1 MINPAQKIWSACL
14 GRLQLEIPRTSYD
27 TWLKT
32 TTGQSMEDGH
42 LIVGVPTTFAAE
54 WLERRLTPAIQRV
67 ASEVVG
73 AEIRVVFQVTPGGVR
88 VEEEPAVPLVSARAS
103 SPAADHTPPVAV
115 AATLPRQ
122 EALNPRYSFSSFVVG
137 EGNQLAYAAATA
149 VAQQPGERYNP
160 LFIYSG
166 VGLGKTHLLHAIA
179 NEVAL
184 HSLRP
189 MYVTSEQF
197 TGDFVRSIRE
207 RTQDE
212 FRARYR
218 SADVLLVDD
227 IQFLEGKEQTQI
239 GFFHAFNELHNAN
252 RQIVIACDRAPS
264 AVQFLEDRLRSRF
277 QWGLVADIQPPDME
291 TRTAILHQKAER
303 VRVNLN
309 QEVAHV
315 IAQMPVTSI
324 RELEGCLN
332 KVIALATFLGKA
344 ITLDLVSTALPAL
357 ANGTHRYALLT
368 QEATLQA
375 VAKQYATSVHDLCT
389 RPRDRKTTEAQRV
402 AMYLL
407 ATLVKV
413 SAEETGRVLGDWNRR
428 TVSNSFKAVQQ
439 KLQGDSAFKDT
450 LDRLM
455 EKL

>member
-1 MINPAQKIWSACL
+1 L

-32 TTGQSMEDGH
+32 TTGQTVEDGH

-54 WLERRLTPAIQRV
+54 WLERRLTTAIQRV
-67 ASEVVG
+67 VSEVVG
-73 AEIRVVFQVTPGGVR
+73 AEMRVVFQVTPGEGKG
-88 VEEEPAVPLVSARAS
+88 EEMPDVPLVFARVS
-103 SPAADHTPPVAV
+103 SPAA
-115 AATLPRQ
+115 AATSLVAGAPIPPRQ
-122 EALNPRYSFSSFVVG
+122 EVLNPRYSFSSFVVG

-160 LFIYSG
+160 LFLYSG
-166 VGLGKTHLLHAIA
+166 VGLGKTHLLHAIGNA
-179 NEVAL
+179 VAL
-184 HSLRP
+184 QSLRP
-189 MYVTSEQF
+189 MYVSSEQY

-207 RTQDE
+207 RTQEE
-212 FRARYR
+212 FRAKYR

-239 GFFHAFNELHNAN
+239 GFFHTFNELHNAN

-277 QWGLVADIQPPDME
+277 QLGLVADIQPPDME
-291 TRTAILHQKAER
+291 TRTAILYQKAER
-303 VRVNLN
+303 ARVNLN

-315 IAQMPVTSI
+315 LARMPVTSI
-324 RELEGCLN
+324 PELEGSLN
-332 KVIALATFLGKA
+332 KVIALAAFLGKA
-344 ITLDLVSTALPAL
+344 ITLDLVSTALPAV
-357 ANGTHRYALLT
+357 ANGAHGHALLT
-368 QEATLQA
+368 PEATLQA
-375 VAKQYATSVHDLCT
+375 VARQYATSVHDLCT

-407 ATLVKV
+407 TILLKV
-413 SAEETGRVLGDWNRR
+413 SLEETGRMLGDWNRR
-428 TVSNSFKAVQQ
+428 TVSNSLKAVQQ
-439 KLQGDSAFKDT
+439 KLLEDAAFKDT

>member
-1 MINPAQKIWSACL
+1 MISPAQRIWSACL

-27 TWLKT
+27 TWLKA
-32 TTGQSMEDGH
+32 TTGQIVEDGH
-42 LIVGVPTTFAAE
+42 LTVGVPTTFAAE
-54 WLERRLTPAIQRV
+54 WLERRLAPAIQRV

-73 AEIRVVFQVTPGGVR
+73 AETRVIFLVAAGGGKG
-88 VEEEPAVPLVSARAS
+88 EEKPEGPPVSARALL
-103 SPAADHTPPVAV
+103 PAAEDPSPVV
-115 AATLPRQ
+115 APAPPRQ
-122 EALNPRYSFSSFVVG
+122 EGLNPRYSFSSFVVG
-137 EGNQLAYAAATA
+137 EGNQLAYAAAAA

-179 NEVAL
+179 SEVAG

-189 MYVTSEQF
+189 LYVTSEQF
-197 TGDFVRSIRE
+197 TGDFIRSIRE
-207 RTQDE
+207 RTQEE

-239 GFFHAFNELHNAN
+239 GFFHTFNDLHNAN

-277 QWGLVADIQPPDME
+277 QWGLVADIQPPDVE

-303 VRVNLN
+303 ARVNLN
-309 QEVAHV
+309 SEVAQV
-315 IAQMPVTSI
+315 IARMHVTSI
-324 RELEGCLN
+324 RELEGSLN
-332 KVIALATFLGKA
+332 KVIALAAFLGKA

-368 QEATLQA
+368 PEATLGA
-375 VAKQYATSVHDLCT
+375 VARHYATSVHDLCI
-389 RPRDRKTTEAQRV
+389 RPRDRKTTEPQRV

-407 ATLVKV
+407 TTLLNV
-413 SAEETGRVLGDWNRR
+413 SPEETGRLLGDWNRR
-428 TVSNSFKAVQQ
+428 TVSNSLKAVRQR
-439 KLQGDSAFKDT
+439 LQGDAAFKDT

-455 EKL
+455 EQM